1 MDLRTV
7 ISDILLIIALLAV
20 LATCFLGP
28 IASILFISAGT
39 YALYR
44 AYKNYEEGRKI
55 IIVIIQALLGIVLLY
70 MGLVSIKALILL

>member
-7 ISDILLIIALLAV
+7 ISDILLIIALVAV

-28 IASILFISAGT
+28 IASILFISVGA

-44 AYKNYEEGRKI
+44 AYRNYEEGKKMI
-55 IIVIIQALLGIVLLY
+55 LVAVQALLGIVLLY